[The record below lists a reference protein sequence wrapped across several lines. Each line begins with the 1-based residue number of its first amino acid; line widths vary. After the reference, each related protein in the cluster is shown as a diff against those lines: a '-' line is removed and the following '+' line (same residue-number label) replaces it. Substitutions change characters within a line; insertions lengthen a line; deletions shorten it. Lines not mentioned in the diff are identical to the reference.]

1 MGGLREMQG
10 ARSTGTLIECLS
22 PLEDGTEEERERERE
37 REREST
43 IYSQKEFQRG
53 IKNVIRKILYI

>member
-37 REREST
+37 REKALF
-43 IYSQKEFQRG
+43 ILKKNFKEE
-53 IKNVIRKILYI
+53 